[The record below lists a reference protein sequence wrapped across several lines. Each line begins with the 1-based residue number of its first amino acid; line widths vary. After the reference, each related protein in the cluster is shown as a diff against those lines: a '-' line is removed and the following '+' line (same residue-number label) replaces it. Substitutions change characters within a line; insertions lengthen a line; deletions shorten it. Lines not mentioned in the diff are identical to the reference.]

1 MRFEYC
7 LGSGNGTYALV
18 ILSSLALFAV
28 VVDAQNDFGKEMSG
42 PKGDNFFA
50 IARLFYLQAFGFAVR
65 SL

>member
-42 PKGDNFFA
+42 PKGDELPWFTYEINK
-50 IARLFYLQAFGFAVR
+50 
-65 SL
+65 